1 MVRLKMAIGRLTSG
15 LVTVRQHNGKCA
27 TMPVVPEEWR
37 FRQSVVVHPDLPFR
51 SDWHILAL
59 DIVKD
64 KLDYVGASPLFA
76 SKIIFD

>member
-1 MVRLKMAIGRLTSG
+1 
-15 LVTVRQHNGKCA
+15 
-27 TMPVVPEEWR
+27 MPVVPEEWR